1 MKLNWCVNLRIYKIE
16 KIANIYTFWQRNV
29 VVDEYFSG
37 TGDVNEDGH
46 GFVVDGVLAARK
58 GQDAFLED
66 ELDGAAILS
75 HDVSLETS

>member
-1 MKLNWCVNLRIYKIE
+1 MF
-16 KIANIYTFWQRNV
+16 TFWQRNV

-37 TGDVNEDGH
+37 TGDVNEDGD